1 MSALSPT
8 TWLILTDVAKAI
20 VILLVV
26 VSCGAFMSYVE
37 RRLLGLWQDRYGPN
51 RVGPFGILQLAA
63 DMIKMFFKE
72 D

>member
-63 DMIKMFFKE
+63 DMIKMFF
-72 D
+72 

>member
-37 RRLLGLWQDRYGPN
+37 RRLLGLW
-51 RVGPFGILQLAA
+51 
-63 DMIKMFFKE
+63 
-72 D
+72 